1 MNILIDLLIITAIF
15 SFATGTFL
23 NLKELNRIKKRKKII
38 NNNTDATIRVN
49 DLSQLSEVQSYN
61 RIISNE
67 KIDKPEIK
75 PLEIDPETE
84 EEII

>member
-38 NNNTDATIRVN
+38 NNSTDATIRVN

>member
-15 SFATGTFL
+15 SFITGTFL
-23 NLKELNRIKKRKKII
+23 NLKELSRIKKRKRII
-38 NNNTDATIRVN
+38 NNNTDATIRVT

-61 RIISNE
+61 RIINNE
-67 KIDKPEIK
+67 IIDKPDIK

>member
-1 MNILIDLLIITAIF
+1 MSILIDLLIITAIF

-23 NLKELNRIKKRKKII
+23 NIKELSRIKKRKKII
-38 NNNTDATIRVN
+38 NNNTDKTIRVT

-67 KIDKPEIK
+67 RIEKPEIK
-75 PLEIDPETE
+75 PIEIDQETE

>member
-75 PLEIDPETE
+75 PLESWSNKLTDAL
-84 EEII
+84 